1 MTKHLL
7 SSRYI
12 AIIGLFIAMFA
23 LPIQAQNILLSEDFE
38 DVILDENEGESTQT
52 LPAGWTKIDADKD
65 GQNWFIYYTEPGGVG
80 QGHNGGKCATSASFD
95 KITQTGIHPDNYLV
109 SPEVKGAV
117 RVTFFACAQDESYSN
132 EHFAIC
138 ASTTG
143 KEAGDFKIIQEWTIS
158 ELPTS
163 APGKRLKDQT
173 AWKLFD
179 VNLPEGTKYIAF
191 RHYNS
196 TDQYCVN
203 IDDVTVY
210 GKQAIT
216 NYGFKVGDTEVTSGN
231 ALNISQVGGFSAV
244 TKGKL
249 TYDDASK
256 TLTLKNATIKL
267 PAESEASGLEFLG
280 NQAYTIKLE
289 GNNQILTTRGWA
301 IRGQKGALSV
311 KGPGKLVVIMSDS
324 LKGIKTQGDLSFS
337 DKCKVIGAMPIITEQ
352 AGKIYIDGAYIHAR
366 NRDSGFAISAELSGG
381 GDLAV
386 RKAKAYYQGREA
398 SIGTYEG
405 KKGQTPTQFR
415 TFLYN
420 NKPCD
425 EIIIQDL
432 GPDGVIFEEDFE
444 SVTLDKEEGLF
455 SFDMP
460 YGWTTIDADKD
471 SATWVTIGDGR
482 NGGNCATS
490 ASWKNKGLTPD
501 NFLITPEL
509 YGAMRVTFYACPQD
523 KNVVGDHFAVCASS
537 TGREKDD
544 FTVVQEWTTGEEAA
558 PAPGAH
564 RLDQGEWKLYDVN
577 LPAGTKY
584 IAFRHFNTTDKFRV
598 NIDDVK
604 VYGDLTG
611 VSHVSNEA
619 PVRPGIYS
627 LSGVKLNGNL
637 NDLPKG
643 IYIVNGKKLVKK

>member
-1 MTKHLL
+1 MRNHLF

-23 LPIQAQNILLSEDFE
+23 LPIQAQNVLLSEDFE
-38 DVILDENEGESTQT
+38 NVILDENEGESTQT

-95 KITQTGIHPDNYLV
+95 KATQQAIHPDNYLV

-117 RVTFFACAQDESYSN
+117 RVTFYACAQDADYSK

-143 KEAGDFKIIQEWTIS
+143 MEAGDFKIIQEWTIS

-163 APGKRLKDQT
+163 APGKHLKDQT

-179 VNLPEGTKYIAF
+179 INLPEGTKYIAF

-210 GKQAIT
+210 GNQAIT
-216 NYGFKVGDTEVTSGN
+216 TYGFKVGGMEVTSGN
-231 ALNISQVGGFSAV
+231 ALNISQVGGFSVV

-256 TLTLKNATIKL
+256 TLTLKDATIAL
-267 PAESEASGLEFLG
+267 PTESEEAGLEFLG

-289 GNNQILTTRGWA
+289 GNNKILTTRGWA
-301 IRGQKGALSV
+301 IRGQKGALNI
-311 KGPGKLVVIMSDS
+311 KGPGKLIVIMSDS
-324 LKGIKTQGDLSFS
+324 LKGIMTQGDLSFS
-337 DKCKVIGAMPIITEQ
+337 DKCKVIGAMLILTEQ
-352 AGKIYIDGAYIHAR
+352 GGKIYVDDAYIHAK
-366 NRDSGFAISAELSGG
+366 NQDSGLAIASELNGG
-381 GDLAV
+381 GNISLRNV
-386 RKAKAYYQGREA
+386 KAYYQGKEA
-398 SIGTYEG
+398 QIGICAG
-405 KKGQTPTQFR
+405 KKGGTTVQYQ
-415 TFLYN
+415 TFLFD
-420 NKPCD
+420 NKPCN

-444 SVTLDKEEGLF
+444 SVTLDQEDGLF

-460 YGWTTIDADKD
+460 YGWTTIDADGD
-471 SATWVTIGDGR
+471 LATWVTIGDGL

-509 YGAMRVTFYACPQD
+509 YGAMRVTFYACAQD
-523 KNVVGDHFAVCASS
+523 KKVVGDHFAVCASS

-544 FTVVQEWTTGEEAA
+544 FTIVQEWTTGEEAA

-564 RLDQGEWKLYDVN
+564 RLDQGEWKLYDVS

-604 VYGDLTG
+604 VYGNLTG
-611 VSHVSNEA
+611 VSHVSSEA

-627 LSGVKLNGNL
+627 LSGIKLNGNL
-637 NDLPKG
+637 KDLPKG